1 MDLFSEEEIMQRANA
16 QRQLML
22 DNEENYDQLATAEKI
37 AYGAAQETTL
47 TGNLFRYGEALY
59 DSITDDVSY
68 DTALSRVE
76 DERQRDIF
84 KEYPKFKGISEAKEG
99 AAELTGR
106 LGVAVADPV
115 TWLFPW
121 LKVAKAGKLAG
132 AAAGAG
138 FNATDAALRDQLV
151 YGEINPINVGAATVL
166 GGAAG
171 ALSGH
176 LAAKYRRGQPIDSRV
191 AEAVKE
197 VSSSPSP
204 EARISVEA
212 PTADKLE
219 RLRVKPSQAG
229 EKPRVIV
236 PALTSSETEAIEEAA
251 ERVVTAQSR
260 LANVPEA
267 TGTGANLTMRYEP
280 IRKME
285 TILSDLKALQG
296 EGKAAAGLKKYEAR
310 KKRIIKKA
318 EKQGKDIP
326 SLEDINERIAFFR
339 TAVIQKPKGKDI
351 KNQITE
357 LKSKIEK
364 AKDNFYSGHIQGSVN
379 RVDLAGNT
387 IEDLNENG
395 KLTDNILKS
404 LIFEP
409 TRPIIGGIGGYV
421 TSGIVGDEDD
431 DHITAGLV
439 VAGAALGQWQKVLQN
454 MKLTGM
460 DLEKAKMVL
469 TQSAEQNLNTTLKFH
484 TAGTVATKS
493 DALGGWNK
501 VLANLIFQK
510 PGGATNAIETLNLS
524 DNASFRAKVVGIY
537 GDSFEN
543 QKVVKTVTEAMRGW
557 RDVDSLEEGY
567 TGISGLFKNNALTAE
582 DVEEVKRIVPLMT
595 KANNEI
601 KDSMR
606 KAGIEFDELQNYG
619 LSQAW
624 DFNFIQKAGE
634 DSFFEDAK
642 KAFKIQYENKQ
653 AAGLIKNIPDD
664 EGLDN
669 IVGTFVDNIRGIN
682 RVTGA
687 KNKYN
692 SYDIFDSNGRFRPLA
707 KNFEKH
713 RALTDTE
720 ATAFMAEKG
729 WLNLDSTAVS
739 MQYADRAIK
748 MRNWANTLGA
758 NGELFNR
765 ALDDVERAFKNK
777 RGSVANFKD
786 TYKKNLTNMA
796 EVYWGVHGAGSA
808 SGSLGN
814 MAMATLTTLANST
827 MLTRVSISALGDLIQ
842 PIQNSGVMPAVRAAM
857 SKVTPGESFSSKS
870 GFKYDKSFEREYS
883 ALMAH
888 ASTDPFSSFQS
899 ALDSWNKNFFKIVQ
913 LERITKV
920 ARGFAY
926 DVGVRRA
933 YDIAKK
939 VESKG
944 GKVSASLQ
952 KEMNQLGIQSVD
964 DLQIVAKYSNINEA
978 FDAEDGQKILNMAGR
993 RSADRDA
1000 IVPLAGNRLYFSQT
1014 NNPYIKSLGQ
1024 FLSWAQ
1030 AKTAQTNAL
1039 VERIENKDAALA
1051 VRALGLS
1058 TVYMAVQAGR
1068 EWASP
1073 YQVRQSEAH
1082 DTFSTEHLKESLKL
1096 SGNILPWH
1104 IDKIVS
1110 GLNAPDNKIV
1120 SANIA
1125 PSLGY
1130 ADTFMSEL
1138 FKFSGNLEAGDV
1150 EGAGRNVLN
1159 VVPFGKE
1166 VTGYSRRITGS
1177 PLLEDR
1183 PNYDKGGEVLD
1194 VPNAPSEPDQR
1205 IDKMTGMPY
1214 NQQAGTAFTDVED
1227 REDPLQRMGFAFGSV
1242 VTRAGAKL
1250 FKAFDDDLV
1259 DETPLKT
1266 TDEILEDNNI
1276 FKGTLSVKHASS
1288 EKSLKEFIDP
1298 SEVNPAA
1305 RYPENEFGDNAL
1317 YFGEKNSPFTSAEGM
1332 YGYEASPYLYD
1343 VDSIF
1348 DKAFVLTPQN
1358 IKKLASLI
1366 PEDKR
1371 RFGGDVV
1378 DVLKSEGYDGLIIR
1392 GFDDSIKTQKIIDK
1406 AERKDKFYYGI
1417 FQDQVISFDPKKNK
1431 ILNAPEVRQGI
1442 VGRDAEIA
1450 DSMTEK
1456 DIAAWQ
1462 EANRLPESKRQKQ
1475 RPEIVEKLES
1485 VLRGDASYDDYVSEV
1500 DELFPPTLYTKEN
1513 APEFPTLVEVRG
1525 AVGKKTLTGGR
1536 GIVGADVK
1544 IEEGRRV
1551 SSRLDIPAYDLRG
1564 VWAVTLHNPGRGSAF
1579 AYGQT
1584 SVLKNV
1590 DFTTDPKFALN
1601 IALGQS
1607 KGTIARMEGDWVN
1620 HNPRSIYNKA
1630 IDLLESNEWVQVGMN
1645 PFKHSYFYDKKTMLP
1660 VVSAEEVIQVGPLVL
1675 VKKKGMK
1682 TASPNDPM
1690 FKVNL
1695 EELKNKK
1702 SKAPLAIMAQEGKV
1716 NIPSVPFNKGG
1727 KVLNSLRSKLN
1738 NV

>member
-1 MDLFSEEEIMQRANA
+1 
-16 QRQLML
+16 
-22 DNEENYDQLATAEKI
+22 
-37 AYGAAQETTL
+37 
-47 TGNLFRYGEALY
+47 
-59 DSITDDVSY
+59 
-68 DTALSRVE
+68 
-76 DERQRDIF
+76 
-84 KEYPKFKGISEAKEG
+84 
-99 AAELTGR
+99 
-106 LGVAVADPV
+106 
-115 TWLFPW
+115 
-121 LKVAKAGKLAG
+121 
-132 AAAGAG
+132 
-138 FNATDAALRDQLV
+138 
-151 YGEINPINVGAATVL
+151 
-166 GGAAG
+166 
-171 ALSGH
+171 
-176 LAAKYRRGQPIDSRV
+176 
-191 AEAVKE
+191 
-197 VSSSPSP
+197 
-204 EARISVEA
+204 
-212 PTADKLE
+212 
-219 RLRVKPSQAG
+219 
-229 EKPRVIV
+229 
-236 PALTSSETEAIEEAA
+236 
-251 ERVVTAQSR
+251 
-260 LANVPEA
+260 
-267 TGTGANLTMRYEP
+267 
-280 IRKME
+280 ME
-285 TILSDLKALQG
+285 SILSDLKALQG
-296 EGKAAAGLKKYEAR
+296 EGKAAASLKKYEAR

-326 SLEDINERIAFFR
+326 SLADINERIAFFR

-364 AKDNFYSGHIQGSVN
+364 AKDNFYSGHIQGAVN

-387 IEDLNENG
+387 IEDLNKNG

-454 MKLTGM
+454 MKLTGI

-582 DVEEVKRIVPLMT
+582 DVAEVKRIVPLMT

-653 AAGLIKNIPDD
+653 AAGLIKNIPNDK
-664 EGLDN
+664 GLDN

-692 SYDIFDSNGRFRPLA
+692 SYDIFDSNGRFRPLS

-796 EVYWGVHGAGSA
+796 EVYWGVHGASSA

-842 PIQNSGVMPAVRAAM
+842 PIQNSGVMPAIRAAV

-1058 TVYMAVQAGR
+1058 TVYMAVQAVR

-1183 PNYDKGGEVLD
+1183 PNYDKGGKVLD
-1194 VPNAPSEPDQR
+1194 VPNTAPEPDQR

-1227 REDPLQRMGFAFGSV
+1227 REDP
-1242 VTRAGAKL
+1242 
-1250 FKAFDDDLV
+1250 
-1259 DETPLKT
+1259 
-1266 TDEILEDNNI
+1266 
-1276 FKGTLSVKHASS
+1276 
-1288 EKSLKEFIDP
+1288 
-1298 SEVNPAA
+1298 
-1305 RYPENEFGDNAL
+1305 
-1317 YFGEKNSPFTSAEGM
+1317 FT
-1332 YGYEASPYLYD
+1332 
-1343 VDSIF
+1343 
-1348 DKAFVLTPQN
+1348 
-1358 IKKLASLI
+1358 
-1366 PEDKR
+1366 
-1371 RFGGDVV
+1371 
-1378 DVLKSEGYDGLIIR
+1378 
-1392 GFDDSIKTQKIIDK
+1392 
-1406 AERKDKFYYGI
+1406 
-1417 FQDQVISFDPKKNK
+1417 
-1431 ILNAPEVRQGI
+1431 
-1442 VGRDAEIA
+1442 
-1450 DSMTEK
+1450 
-1456 DIAAWQ
+1456 
-1462 EANRLPESKRQKQ
+1462 
-1475 RPEIVEKLES
+1475 
-1485 VLRGDASYDDYVSEV
+1485 
-1500 DELFPPTLYTKEN
+1500 
-1513 APEFPTLVEVRG
+1513 
-1525 AVGKKTLTGGR
+1525 
-1536 GIVGADVK
+1536 
-1544 IEEGRRV
+1544 
-1551 SSRLDIPAYDLRG
+1551 
-1564 VWAVTLHNPGRGSAF
+1564 
-1579 AYGQT
+1579 
-1584 SVLKNV
+1584 
-1590 DFTTDPKFALN
+1590 
-1601 IALGQS
+1601 
-1607 KGTIARMEGDWVN
+1607 
-1620 HNPRSIYNKA
+1620 
-1630 IDLLESNEWVQVGMN
+1630 
-1645 PFKHSYFYDKKTMLP
+1645 
-1660 VVSAEEVIQVGPLVL
+1660 
-1675 VKKKGMK
+1675 
-1682 TASPNDPM
+1682 
-1690 FKVNL
+1690 
-1695 EELKNKK
+1695 
-1702 SKAPLAIMAQEGKV
+1702 
-1716 NIPSVPFNKGG
+1716 FNKGG
-1727 KVLNSLRSKLN
+1727 KVLSSLQRKLN

>member
-1 MDLFSEEEIMQRANA
+1 M
-16 QRQLML
+16 
-22 DNEENYDQLATAEKI
+22 
-37 AYGAAQETTL
+37 GAS
-47 TGNLFRYGEALY
+47 AL
-59 DSITDDVSY
+59 I
-68 DTALSRVE
+68 
-76 DERQRDIF
+76 
-84 KEYPKFKGISEAKEG
+84 
-99 AAELTGR
+99 
-106 LGVAVADPV
+106 
-115 TWLFPW
+115 
-121 LKVAKAGKLAG
+121 
-132 AAAGAG
+132 
-138 FNATDAALRDQLV
+138 
-151 YGEINPINVGAATVL
+151 

-204 EARISVEA
+204 EARIPVEA

-219 RLRVKPSQAG
+219 RLRVRPSQAR

-285 TILSDLKALQG
+285 TILFDLKALQG
-296 EGKAAAGLKKYEAR
+296 EGKAAAALKKYEAR

-351 KNQITE
+351 KSQITE
-357 LKSKIEK
+357 LQSKIEK

-582 DVEEVKRIVPLMT
+582 DVAEVKRIVPLMT

-796 EVYWGVHGAGSA
+796 EVYWGVHGSRPA
-808 SGSLGN
+808 SGSLGTVS
-814 MAMATLTTLANST
+814 MAILTTLANST

-899 ALDSWNKNFFKIVQ
+899 ALDSWNKNFFKFVQ

-952 KEMNQLGIQSVD
+952 KEMNQLGIQSVN
-964 DLQIVAKYSNINEA
+964 DLQIISKYSNINEA

-1039 VERIENKDAALA
+1039 IERIENKDAALA
-1051 VRALGLS
+1051 VRALGLG
-1058 TVYMAVQAGR
+1058 TVYMGVQGLR

-1082 DTFSTEHLKESLKL
+1082 DIFSTEHVKESLKL

-1110 GLNAPDNKIV
+1110 GLNAPSNKIV

-1130 ADTFMSEL
+1130 FDNFMSEL

-1194 VPNAPSEPDQR
+1194 VPNTAPEPDQR

-1227 REDPLQRMGFAFGSV
+1227 REDPLQRMGFAVGSV

-1266 TDEILEDNNI
+1266 TDEILE
-1276 FKGTLSVKHASS
+1276 
-1288 EKSLKEFIDP
+1288 
-1298 SEVNPAA
+1298 EV
-1305 RYPENEFGDNAL
+1305 GKD
-1317 YFGEKNSPFTSAEGM
+1317 M
-1332 YGYEASPYLYD
+1332 
-1343 VDSIF
+1343 
-1348 DKAFVLTPQN
+1348 KAFDEEDAISSAAMN
-1358 IKKLASLI
+1358 ADDIK
-1366 PEDKR
+1366 
-1371 RFGGDVV
+1371 
-1378 DVLKSEGYDGLIIR
+1378 
-1392 GFDDSIKTQKIIDK
+1392 
-1406 AERKDKFYYGI
+1406 
-1417 FQDQVISFDPKKNK
+1417 N
-1431 ILNAPEVRQGI
+1431 
-1442 VGRDAEIA
+1442 
-1450 DSMTEK
+1450 
-1456 DIAAWQ
+1456 WQ
-1462 EANRLPESKRQKQ
+1462 EINKLPESKRQKQ

-1500 DELFPPTLYTKEN
+1500 DELFPPTLYTKES
-1513 APEFPTLVEVRG
+1513 APKFPSLVEVRG
-1525 AVGKKTLTGGR
+1525 GVGSKTLAETGR

-1551 SSRLDIPAYDLRG
+1551 SSRLDIPAYDQRG
-1564 VWAVTLHNPGRGSAF
+1564 VWAVTLHNPGRGAAF

-1630 IDLLESNEWVQVGMN
+1630 IDLLDSNEWVQVGMN

-1690 FKVNL
+1690 FKVDL
-1695 EELKNKK
+1695 DGLKNKK
-1702 SKAPLAIMAQEGKV
+1702 SKAPLNMLAKEGKI
-1716 NIPSVPFNKGG
+1716 NIDETRFGLFGFGKKDKNIKQTADDIANDLAINTEGKALKDVMSYVGNKSAKEGKEDYKIIADKVASQLDNFEKEGFSFNYEITRLKKGSDRELEKPAPASIASRGAAGVANLVGKDKKVDVYINDLNARDSLSNGLNYETILHEGIHAATMSAIKVGNLKSQAGTKLYKDVEDLYSLFNYVIRQFNEKNPNSFNEFENKVFKKMNNALSNPDEMVAWGLTDSEMQTYLEGIKYGSTNAWTAFVRKIREILKLSSKEDSALSELLRVSDGLLTADTKQITSVIEGVTKKSSGG
-1727 KVLNSLRSKLN
+1727 KVLGSLKRKVN